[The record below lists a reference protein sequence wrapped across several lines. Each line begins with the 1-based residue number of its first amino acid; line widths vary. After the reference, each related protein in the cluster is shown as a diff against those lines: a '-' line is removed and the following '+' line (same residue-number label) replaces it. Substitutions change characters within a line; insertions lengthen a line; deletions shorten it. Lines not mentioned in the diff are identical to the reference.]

1 MKFYMFRQFSELKGT
16 VYCERYTVLL
26 VEEAEE
32 ISTEIWFTKELLH
45 TTNIYIKYHRWSQDM
60 LY

>member
-1 MKFYMFRQFSELKGT
+1 M
-16 VYCERYTVLL
+16 YTVLL

>member
-1 MKFYMFRQFSELKGT
+1 M
-16 VYCERYTVLL
+16 YTVLL

-45 TTNIYIKYHRWSQDM
+45 TTNIYIKYYRWSQDM